1 MDKGVASIHMTAA
14 RRAGAAEVCFTICSD
29 AVDGVGGHTG
39 FYDNTQAV
47 FNCVATQL
55 AVEHTPLLVPVIF

>member
-14 RRAGAAEVCFTICSD
+14 RRAGVAEVCFTICSD

-39 FYDNTQAV
+39 FYDNVVNTQAV
-47 FNCVATQL
+47 FNT
-55 AVEHTPLLVPVIF
+55 TGS